1 MEITHNMRVR
11 LMLKNLLVFCSCVAT
26 IYTTGFA
33 ATRQV
38 PNVYP
43 TISAAVAAATTGDT
57 IRVYA
62 GTYTE
67 HVNISKSLVL
77 IGSGPDTATIIAAPA
92 DFGSSSAYNYARP
105 SFITERTIVHMGG
118 SFVITVVMNGFTIDG
133 MRLGPAISQAVTY
146 SGILA
151 ERTNLTFSNNTI
163 KNVLP
168 ADSSQ
173 THDPGLMFN
182 GRGITVRGDSSVA
195 TISNNTLLD
204 INRLH
209 IYVNATDTTTI
220 LPVVFPTATVSNNSI
235 TGKGLYDGAQKGI
248 WFNNGAWGTISGNT
262 ITNMDYPNPVIESD
276 RATGITVRRGSL
288 NPAKRNLILN
298 NTVTTTSH
306 TNNKGIFVEGQRD
319 SIADNTVSG
328 FRFGI
333 QLDDQDS
340 AFVVRNTV
348 TGGQIGIV
356 VATTTI
362 APVAP
367 YLITIGGSPSNKN
380 TITGQDTSSIGAGIA
395 LSFRDVLADGT
406 FMSTIPVDARYN
418 DFGVYTESA
427 IRNRIWDRADTTLI
441 SGNIVDTVYYSPFY
455 VDKIR
460 ASVKVFLQG
469 GGTLTAHFPSAQIP
483 VLAVDSVNIEM
494 RTAASA
500 AASTTRKFAPA
511 WLLSDGTIRN
521 FSDTTKNY
529 VEFDTTLTG
538 DYYLVVRHRNHIA
551 VMCTTA
557 QRLDGSTSPTAID
570 FWSSLDKAYGTNPTI
585 LVDSSPTTVYAMY
598 SGEVN
603 GNGLINAA
611 DRTIVKNNTG
621 VSGYNVADLN
631 LNALVNAADRT
642 IVKNNTGIQS
652 QVP

>member
-1 MEITHNMRVR
+1 
-11 LMLKNLLVFCSCVAT
+11 
-26 IYTTGFA
+26 
-33 ATRQV
+33 
-38 PNVYP
+38 
-43 TISAAVAAATTGDT
+43 
-57 IRVYA
+57 
-62 GTYTE
+62 
-67 HVNISKSLVL
+67 
-77 IGSGPDTATIIAAPA
+77 
-92 DFGSSSAYNYARP
+92 
-105 SFITERTIVHMGG
+105 
-118 SFVITVVMNGFTIDG
+118 
-133 MRLGPAISQAVTY
+133 
-146 SGILA
+146 
-151 ERTNLTFSNNTI
+151 
-163 KNVLP
+163 
-168 ADSSQ
+168 
-173 THDPGLMFN
+173 
-182 GRGITVRGDSSVA
+182 
-195 TISNNTLLD
+195 
-204 INRLH
+204 
-209 IYVNATDTTTI
+209 
-220 LPVVFPTATVSNNSI
+220 
-235 TGKGLYDGAQKGI
+235 
-248 WFNNGAWGTISGNT
+248 
-262 ITNMDYPNPVIESD
+262 
-276 RATGITVRRGSL
+276 
-288 NPAKRNLILN
+288 
-298 NTVTTTSH
+298 
-306 TNNKGIFVEGQRD
+306 
-319 SIADNTVSG
+319 
-328 FRFGI
+328 
-333 QLDDQDS
+333 
-340 AFVVRNTV
+340 
-348 TGGQIGIV
+348 
-356 VATTTI
+356 
-362 APVAP
+362 
-367 YLITIGGSPSNKN
+367 
-380 TITGQDTSSIGAGIA
+380 
-395 LSFRDVLADGT
+395 
-406 FMSTIPVDARYN
+406 MSTIPVDARYN

-469 GGTLTAHFPSAQIP
+469 PYVAASDAMSRTLNTGGTLTAHFPSAQIP